1 MWLEHVGMECAG
13 GSGQIML
20 GLWAQEGA
28 WALFSLPWALFRESQ
43 KEVWRQRQEG
53 GRWQWG
59 WRWESPCGL
68 GRWKRGDPN
77 RAPVFGLS
85 TGG

>member
-43 KEVWRQRQEG
+43 KEV
-53 GRWQWG
+53 
-59 WRWESPCGL
+59 
-68 GRWKRGDPN
+68 
-77 RAPVFGLS
+77 
-85 TGG
+85 